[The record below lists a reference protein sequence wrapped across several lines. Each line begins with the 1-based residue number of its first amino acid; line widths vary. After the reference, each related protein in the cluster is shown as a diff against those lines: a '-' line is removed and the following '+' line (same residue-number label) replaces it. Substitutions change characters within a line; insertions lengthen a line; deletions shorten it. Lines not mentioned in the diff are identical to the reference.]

1 MNAHKTVITQ
11 KGATRAAAELDIDC
25 IAMEKIALTST
36 NVRRGR
42 LAALNVA
49 LTPMEALNARALMA
63 INYKTMEKR
72 VLISMNAPV
81 IKADVAIL
89 V

>member
-1 MNAHKTVITQ
+1 MNAHKTVTTQ
-11 KGATRAAAELDIDC
+11 KGTTRAAAELDIDC
-25 IAMEKIALTST
+25 IAMENIALTST

-42 LAALNVA
+42 LAALKFA
-49 LTPMEALNARALMA
+49 LTSMEALNARALMA

-72 VLISMNAPV
+72 VLISMNVPV